1 MATLIQMSQERWNYS
16 RFALS
21 HLRYGIAAFSATE
34 ANSTPIESF
43 SGISRQISYQR
54 KRTAARSMGLRIGK
68 STDSERINH
77 MKKLLSAFIAA
88 GLLVGCQ
95 SSSTTSNKPKPP
107 VVQPPA
113 GDNKDKDKGDAKPPE
128 EKKDDKPKSNL

>member
-1 MATLIQMSQERWNYS
+1 
-16 RFALS
+16 
-21 HLRYGIAAFSATE
+21 
-34 ANSTPIESF
+34 
-43 SGISRQISYQR
+43 
-54 KRTAARSMGLRIGK
+54 MGLRIGT
-68 STDSERINH
+68 SNDSERINH